1 MEKYKFRLQKLLDIR
16 LDKEEQS
23 KREFKEAQ
31 LDKEKVENKLNELK
45 DNYNKYKSS
54 RKGETLVEQKIK
66 HIYLNALNASIMET
80 TIELQNKAQVLDL
93 KRQDLKQKQVDRKT
107 VEIIKDKQ
115 LQAFL
120 KEQDIIEQ
128 KNNDEFALY
137 GYIRNRERR

>member
-23 KREFKEAQ
+23 KREFREAQ
-31 LDKEKVENKLNELK
+31 FEKEKVEHKLNELK
-45 DNYNKYKSS
+45 VNFCKYKGSI
-54 RKGETLVEQKIK
+54 KGETLIEQKIK

-80 TIELQNKAQVLDL
+80 TIELQNKVQVLEL

-107 VEIIKDKQ
+107 VEILKDKQ

-120 KEQDIIEQ
+120 KEQDLIEQ